1 MTPETIHDREKKFSS
16 KLTDSSGKVF
26 TAGEPID
33 IGDGF
38 TIRSISPGFKTYFY
52 QTKTEKKQIC
62 LHFTVGVITGD
73 IASLTKENNHMSVP
87 YVVDRCGNIYQ
98 LFDDTCWSYHL
109 GSSAIGG
116 NSVMS
121 KQSIGIE
128 ISNYGP
134 LKAKDGKFVDAYGNT
149 YTSNVEQVDSISYRG
164 YNYYAKMTDVQ
175 KHALAH
181 LLKYLSEKHDIP
193 LEFKDYVG
201 EVFNSAEEAVAYRGI
216 FCHSNVRKDKF
227 DLPPEFTLQIK
238 DALDEFLCGHEEPAI
253 EPEPEPVEESPKE
266 EPQEAPDE
274 QVETE
279 ADTTGPD
286 EEQVPPTFWERL
298 VAWLS
303 SLFHRQ
309 RQS

>member
-1 MTPETIHDREKKFSS
+1 MTPETIHDREKKFAE
-16 KLTDSSGKVF
+16 KLTDSSGKTF
-26 TAGEPID
+26 TAGNPID

-38 TIRSISPGFKTYFY
+38 TIRPISPGFKTYFY
-52 QTKTEKKQIC
+52 QTKTEKTQIC

-87 YVVDRCGNIYQ
+87 YVVDRCGNIYR
-98 LFDDTCWSYHL
+98 LFDESFWSYHL

-116 NSVMS
+116 NAVMS

-134 LKAKDGKFVDAYGNT
+134 LKEKDGKFIDAYGNT
-149 YTSNVEQVDSISYRG
+149 YTSKAEQVDSVSYRG

-181 LLKYLSEKHDIP
+181 LLKYLSEKHGIP
-193 LEFKDYVG
+193 LNFKEYTG
-201 EVFNSAEEAVAYRGI
+201 EVFASPEEAVAYRGV

-227 DLPPEFTLQIK
+227 DLPPEFTLQIQ
-238 DALDEFLCGHEEPAI
+238 DALNEFLCGKEEPVS
-253 EPEPEPVEESPKE
+253 EPEPEPVEEPVKE
-266 EPQEAPDE
+266 TPSDEPNEPED
-274 QVETE
+274 TE

-286 EEQVPPTFWERL
+286 EEQVPPTFWERV

-303 SLFHRQ
+303 SIFNRQ

>member
-1 MTPETIHDREKKFSS
+1 MTPETIHDREKKFAE
-16 KLTDSSGKVF
+16 KLTDSSGKTF
-26 TAGEPID
+26 TAGNPID

-38 TIRSISPGFKTYFY
+38 TIRPISPGFKTYFY
-52 QTKTEKKQIC
+52 QTKTEKTQIC

-87 YVVDRCGNIYQ
+87 YVVDRCGNIYR
-98 LFDDTCWSYHL
+98 LFDESFWSYHL

-116 NSVMS
+116 NAVMS

-134 LKAKDGKFVDAYGNT
+134 LKEKDGKFIDAYGNT
-149 YTSNVEQVDSISYRG
+149 YTSKAEQVDSVSYRG

-193 LEFKDYVG
+193 LNFKEYTG
-201 EVFNSAEEAVAYRGI
+201 EVFASPEEAVAYRGV

-227 DLPPEFTLQIK
+227 DLPPEFTLQIQ
-238 DALDEFLCGHEEPAI
+238 DALNEFLCGKEEPVS
-253 EPEPEPVEESPKE
+253 EPEPEPVEEPVNE
-266 EPQEAPDE
+266 TPPDE
-274 QVETE
+274 PNEPADTE

-286 EEQVPPTFWERL
+286 EEQVPPTLWERV

-303 SLFHRQ
+303 SIFNRQ